1 MSVLSSIEPQNVFH
15 YFEEICSIPHGSGH
29 TDAISNY
36 LTAFAEAHELKYIK
50 DASNNV
56 IIFKPGTSGYETST
70 PVILQGHMDMVAV
83 KEKDCPINMD
93 TDGLKL
99 KLENGIISAEG
110 TTLGGDDGIAVA
122 FALAILDSHD
132 IPHPPLE
139 AVFTVDEEIGM
150 LGAAALDCSPLSSRI
165 MLNLDSEDEG
175 YLLVSCAGGATADV
189 QIPVIW
195 ENTNE
200 KASAYK
206 LSVSHACGGHSG
218 VEINKQSANASK
230 VLGRVLNAL
239 ANDFDMKLSTLSG
252 GLKDNAIPTD
262 AEAVVIFSDTDMSGI
277 NTPDHAN
284 IPANPVHSS
293 LQDLISKWNQIIR
306 HEYTHTDPDICITL
320 EPVDLPAATMTDTS
334 THTVIDVLMTY
345 PNGVRKMS
353 KDIAGLVQTSLNLG
367 ILSTIKPDDQSTNG
381 IVSFKSSVRSSIG
394 SEKDALLNSLKSLAT
409 LAGGTLTVTGDYP
422 AWEYREVSPLRDL
435 MVKIFKQQYGKEPV
449 IQALHAGVEC
459 GIFASKLP
467 GLDCVSF
474 GPDMDDI
481 HTTNESM
488 NVESVRRTW
497 EYTLKILKELK

>member
-1 MSVLSSIEPQNVFH
+1 MIQR
-15 YFEEICSIPHGSGH
+15 
-29 TDAISNY
+29 Y
-36 LTAFAEAHELKYIK
+36 LFWKQL
-50 DASNNV
+50 NQ
-56 IIFKPGTSGYETST
+56 FG
-70 PVILQGHMDMVAV
+70 
-83 KEKDCPINMD
+83 
-93 TDGLKL
+93 
-99 KLENGIISAEG
+99 AEG

-435 MVKIFKQQYGKEPV
+435 MQP
-449 IQALHAGVEC
+449 AGCVYSIYEK
-459 GIFASKLP
+459 GIS
-467 GLDCVSF
+467 
-474 GPDMDDI
+474 
-481 HTTNESM
+481 
-488 NVESVRRTW
+488 
-497 EYTLKILKELK
+497 

>member
-1 MSVLSSIEPQNVFH
+1 
-15 YFEEICSIPHGSGH
+15 
-29 TDAISNY
+29 
-36 LTAFAEAHELKYIK
+36 
-50 DASNNV
+50 
-56 IIFKPGTSGYETST
+56 
-70 PVILQGHMDMVAV
+70 
-83 KEKDCPINMD
+83 
-93 TDGLKL
+93 
-99 KLENGIISAEG
+99 
-110 TTLGGDDGIAVA
+110 
-122 FALAILDSHD
+122 
-132 IPHPPLE
+132 
-139 AVFTVDEEIGM
+139 M

-189 QIPVIW
+189 QLPVKW
-195 ENTNE
+195 ENTNT
-200 KASAYK
+200 KSSAYK

-230 VLGRVLNAL
+230 VLGRVLNSL

-262 AEAVVIFSDTDMSGI
+262 AEAVVIFSDTDTSGI
-277 NTPDHAN
+277 NMPDHADISSN
-284 IPANPVHSS
+284 SVHSS

-320 EPVDLPAATMTDTS
+320 EPVDLPAATMIDTS

-367 ILSTIKPDDQSTNG
+367 ILSTIKPDDPSSNG

-422 AWEYREVSPLRDL
+422 AWEYRKDSPLRDK
-435 MVKIFKQQYGKEPV
+435 MVEIFEEMYGHKPEV
-449 IQALHAGVEC
+449 VAIHAGLEC
-459 GIFASKLP
+459 GLFYKKME
-467 GLDCVSF
+467 GLDCVSI
-474 GPDMDDI
+474 GPDMEDI
-481 HTTNESM
+481 HTTRETLSIPSVKRVWDYLLRVLES
-488 NVESVRRTW
+488 
-497 EYTLKILKELK
+497 L

>member
-1 MSVLSSIEPQNVFH
+1 
-15 YFEEICSIPHGSGH
+15 
-29 TDAISNY
+29 
-36 LTAFAEAHELKYIK
+36 
-50 DASNNV
+50 
-56 IIFKPGTSGYETST
+56 
-70 PVILQGHMDMVAV
+70 
-83 KEKDCPINMD
+83 
-93 TDGLKL
+93 
-99 KLENGIISAEG
+99 
-110 TTLGGDDGIAVA
+110 
-122 FALAILDSHD
+122 
-132 IPHPPLE
+132 
-139 AVFTVDEEIGM
+139 M
-150 LGAAALDCSPLSSRI
+150 LGAAALDCTPLSSRI

-189 QIPVIW
+189 QIPVKW

-262 AEAVVIFSDTDMSGI
+262 AEAVVIFSDTDMSNI
-277 NTPDHAN
+277 NTPGHAD
-284 IPANPVHSS
+284 IPANSAHAS

-306 HEYTHTDPDICITL
+306 HECTHTDPDICITL
-320 EPVDLPAATMTDTS
+320 EPVDLPAATMADTS
-334 THTVIDVLMTY
+334 THTVIDVLMAY

-381 IVSFKSSVRSSIG
+381 MVSFKSSVRSSIG

-422 AWEYREVSPLRDL
+422 AWEYREDSPLRDL

-459 GIFASKLP
+459 GIFASKMP

-497 EYTLKILKELK
+497 EYTLEILKELK